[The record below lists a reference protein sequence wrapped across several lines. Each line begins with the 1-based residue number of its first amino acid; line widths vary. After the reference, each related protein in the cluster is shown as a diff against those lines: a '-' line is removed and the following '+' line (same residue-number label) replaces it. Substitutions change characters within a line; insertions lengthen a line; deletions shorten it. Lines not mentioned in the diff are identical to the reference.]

1 MSGDEA
7 STEGSTAAG
16 AASAGGAGVSAGVDI
31 VLLWHMHQPDYRD
44 PATGQFR
51 LPWVLLH
58 AIKDYADM
66 AAHLEAQPGMR
77 AVVNFVPVL
86 LDQIDDYAGQFATG
100 VFRDPLLVALARPA
114 GRALDDGER
123 AFLLAQGFAA
133 NHERMIAPF
142 PAYLRLKEIGHFARD
157 ADAAR
162 YFNDAFLDDLLVWY
176 LLAWTGETVRRAS
189 PLLQALMAKASSFT
203 ADDRHALLQAIG
215 GVVTGLVGRYRTLQE
230 AGTIELSTSP
240 AQHPIGPLLL
250 DLACAREARPQLP
263 LPRRDAYPD
272 GARRLAVQVDDARAD
287 HLRRFGRAPDGLWP
301 PEGAVSDAFV
311 QAIAGAGFSWCA
323 SGSQVL
329 DNSLARAGLDVPAA
343 ARLRGWRVPF
353 APRLCAFFRDDR
365 LSDLI
370 GFEYRRWHGSDA
382 VQHFVGELEAL
393 AAPGSARRPLVTI
406 IVDGENAWEYYPYN
420 GYWFL
425 SELYERLAAHPSIR
439 PRTFRDVVAEYDA
452 AARDEGADPAGEL
465 PSLVAGSWV
474 HGDLATWIGHADKNR
489 AWELL
494 VDAKRACD
502 EAVAAGTVD
511 AAGRAALSRQL
522 AMCESSDWFWWFGDY
537 NPADAVTQF
546 DRLFRRQLANLYHLV
561 GEAAPAALDRPI
573 SVGHGAPEHGGVMRR
588 ADAG

>member
-1 MSGDEA
+1 
-7 STEGSTAAG
+7 
-16 AASAGGAGVSAGVDI
+16 VSAGIDV

-86 LDQIDDYAGQFATG
+86 LDQLDDYAGQFAAGT
-100 VFRDPLLVALARPA
+100 FRDPLLVALARPE
-114 GRALDDGER
+114 GRALDKDER
-123 AFLLAQGFAA
+123 TFLLAQGFAA

-142 PAYLRLKEIGHFARD
+142 PAYLRLKEIGRFARD

-162 YFNDAFLDDLLVWY
+162 YFNDAYLDDLLVWY

-189 PLLQALMAKASSFT
+189 PLLQSLMAKASSFT
-203 ADDRHALLQAIG
+203 AADRHALLGAIG
-215 GVVTGLVGRYRTLQE
+215 GIVTGLPGRYRALEE
-230 AGTIELSTSP
+230 AGTIELATSP

-263 LPRRDAYPD
+263 LPRRDAYPG
-272 GARRLAVQVDDARAD
+272 GAQRLAVQVDEARAS
-287 HLRRFGRAPDGLWP
+287 HRRRFGRAPDGLWP

-311 QAIAGAGFSWCA
+311 QTIAGAGFAWYA

-343 ARLRGWRVPF
+343 ARLRGWRAPF
-353 APRLCAFFRDDR
+353 APRLVGFFRDDR

-393 AAPGSARRPLVTI
+393 ASSSSTPGPLVTI

-425 SELYERLAAHPSIR
+425 SELYGRLAAHPSIR
-439 PRTFRDVVAEYDA
+439 PRKFRDVVAEYDL
-452 AARDEGADPAGEL
+452 AARAEGEDPAGEL

-474 HGDLATWIGHADKNR
+474 HGDLSTWIGHADKNR

-502 EAVAAGTVD
+502 EVQEAGTVD
-511 AAGRAALSRQL
+511 AAGRDALARQL
-522 AMCESSDWFWWFGDY
+522 AMCESSDWFWWFGDVQ
-537 NPADAVTQF
+537 PADSVASF
-546 DRLFRRQLANLYHLV
+546 DRLFRANLARVYELI
-561 GEAAPAALDRPI
+561 GRAAPAGLAEPVSL
-573 SVGHGAPEHGGVMRR
+573 GNAAAAHEGAIMKSTNP
-588 ADAG
+588 

>member
-1 MSGDEA
+1 MR
-7 STEGSTAAG
+7 
-16 AASAGGAGVSAGVDI
+16 VNAGVDV

-66 AAHLEAQPGMR
+66 AAHLEARPGMR

-86 LDQIDDYAGQFATG
+86 LDQLDDYVGQFAAGT
-100 VFRDPLLVALARPA
+100 FRDPLLVALARPE
-114 GRALDDGER
+114 GRALDQDER

-142 PAYLRLKEIGHFARD
+142 PAYLRLKEIGRFARD

-162 YFNDAFLDDLLVWY
+162 YFSDAYLDDLLVWY

-189 PLLQALMAKASSFT
+189 PLVQALMAKASGYT
-203 ADDRHALLQAIG
+203 AADRHALLGAIG
-215 GVVTGLVGRYRTLQE
+215 GIVTGLTGRYRALEE
-230 AGTIELSTSP
+230 AGTIELATSP

-250 DLACAREARPQLP
+250 DLACAREARPRLP
-263 LPRRDAYPD
+263 LPRRDAYPG
-272 GARRLAVQVDDARAD
+272 GAQRLAVQVDEARAS
-287 HLRRFGRAPDGLWP
+287 HRRRFGRSPDGLWP

-311 QAIAGAGFSWCA
+311 QAIAGAGFAWCA

-329 DNSLARAGLDVPAA
+329 DHSLARAGLDVPAA
-343 ARLRGWRVPF
+343 ARLRGWRTPL
-353 APRLCAFFRDDR
+353 APRLVAFFRDDR

-393 AAPGSARRPLVTI
+393 AAPDAARRPLVTI

-452 AARDEGADPAGEL
+452 AARDEGTDRAGEL

-474 HGDLATWIGHADKNR
+474 HGDLSTWIGHADKNR

-494 VDAKRACD
+494 IDAKRACD
-502 EAVAAGTVD
+502 EVLQAGAVD
-511 AAGRAALSRQL
+511 AAGRAELSRRL
-522 AMCESSDWFWWFGDY
+522 AMCESSDWFWWFGDIH
-537 NPADAVTQF
+537 PADSVASF
-546 DRLFRRQLANLYHLV
+546 DRLFRANLARVYALI
-561 GEAAPAALDRPI
+561 GRPAPAGLAEPVSL
-573 SVGHGAPEHGGVMRR
+573 GNAAAAHEGAIMKSTDP
-588 ADAG
+588 